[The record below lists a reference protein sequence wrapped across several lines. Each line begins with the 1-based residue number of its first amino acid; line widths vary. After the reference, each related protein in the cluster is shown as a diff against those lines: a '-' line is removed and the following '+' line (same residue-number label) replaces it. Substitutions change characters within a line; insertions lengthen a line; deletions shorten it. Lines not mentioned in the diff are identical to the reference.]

1 VIVDAHLQPT
11 ILERLMSDSNDTR
24 TSRHTLD
31 QHFIGGEWV
40 ASIGTATAPIVNP
53 ATGQAIGTLTLG
65 NAVDVEHAVT
75 AARHAF
81 TNWRKTSGAERAQY
95 LRAIAAQIQDKSE
108 VLAQLSS
115 LNNGKPLFESRMDMS
130 DAAATYEYYAGLAEQ
145 LDARQGVA
153 VPLAAEQF
161 SSTTYLEPAGV
172 VALIVPWNFP
182 FVTTAWKVAPAL
194 AAGCTV
200 VLKPSEVTPLVE
212 FELATIAQAIQLP
225 RGVLNIVGGDGA
237 GVGAALVDHPEIAKI
252 SFTGSNQVGER
263 VMQAA
268 ARRVANVS
276 LELGGKSPILVFED
290 ADLQQAV
297 ALILG
302 GIFFNC
308 GQMCSA
314 TSRLLVHQ
322 SLAPQLLEHLKSAAE
337 ATRVGDAFEADVNMG
352 PLTNAVQM
360 QKVMSYIER
369 GLSEGLQLLTGGKR
383 LPRDGFFVQPTI
395 FTDVPTD
402 SALWR
407 EEIFGPVLVV
417 RTFATEEEAVKLA
430 NDSDYGLA
438 ATIVTADAER
448 ARRVSRAL
456 QAGHI
461 WINGPQAVFPETSW
475 GGFKRSGLG
484 RELGPWGLHAYLE
497 VKSIT
502 QPAA

>member
-1 VIVDAHLQPT
+1 
-11 ILERLMSDSNDTR
+11 MSDSNDVR
-24 TSRHTLD
+24 TSRYTLD
-31 QHFIGGEWV
+31 KHFIGGERV
-40 ASIGTATAPIVNP
+40 ASIGTATAPIMNP
-53 ATGQAIGTLTLG
+53 ATGQSIGTLTLG
-65 NAVDVEHAVT
+65 NAADVERAVT
-75 AARHAF
+75 AARDAF
-81 TNWRKTSGAERAQY
+81 VSWSKTSGAERANY
-95 LRAIAAQIQDKSE
+95 LRAIATQIRDQSE
-108 VLAQLSS
+108 TLAQLSS

-130 DAAATYEYYAGLAEQ
+130 DATATYEYYAGLAEQ
-145 LDARQGVA
+145 LDARQGVS

-212 FELATIAQAIQLP
+212 FELATIAQAVGLP

-237 GVGAALVDHPEIAKI
+237 GVGAALVDHPDVAKI
-252 SFTGSNQVGER
+252 SFTGSNQVGQR

-276 LELGGKSPILVFED
+276 LELGGKSPILVFQD
-290 ADLQQAV
+290 ADIQQAV
-297 ALILG
+297 ELILG

-322 SLAPQLLEHLKSAAE
+322 SLAPRLLEQLKSAAE
-337 ATRVGDAFEADVNMG
+337 AMRVGDAFEADVTMG
-352 PLTNAVQM
+352 PLTNAVQV

-369 GLSEGLQLLTGGKR
+369 GLAEGLQLLTGGKR
-383 LPRDGFFVQPTI
+383 LPVDGFFVQPTI
-395 FTDVPTD
+395 FTDVPRD

-417 RTFATEEEAVKLA
+417 RTFATEDEAVKLA

-438 ATIVTADAER
+438 ATIVTGDAAR
-448 ARRVSRAL
+448 AQRVSRAL

-502 QPAA
+502 RPTA